1 MPKMTL
7 EHARK
12 LRDQERGKVAPPP
25 MFDPHPGDT
34 KQREIRFDH
43 ARPEQLEQARLM
55 LSGLERL
62 ELEPGHH
69 DNGLLVRYSI
79 QDYTLQGLETAHCAE
94 AHRRRSDAKAA
105 ADGGG
110 RDHGS
115 AGRSGADTGC
125 RCRCGCRGR
134 RVGAEKGAAGASSD
148 DDLPQAFARARSI
161 RRVGPIAAAAR

>member
-55 LSGLERL
+55 LAGLERL

-79 QDYTLQGLETAHCAE
+79 QDYTLQGLETALIRQGFHLDNSVVHQLSRAVIYFCE
-94 AHRRRSDAKAA
+94 ETQLRNMQQPERLIKQSHEVYSKAWEKHPH
-105 ADGGG
+105 G
-110 RDHGS
+110 DHD
-115 AGRSGADTGC
+115 DTPPDL
-125 RCRCGCRGR
+125 RE
-134 RVGAEKGAAGASSD
+134 EK
-148 DDLPQAFARARSI
+148 
-161 RRVGPIAAAAR
+161 